1 MIAPESC
8 RKEIEAMP
16 AILRALLQAELAAGN
31 EIAEIG
37 HTFPAPPAGAYFRL
51 TKPLLTRGPVSGDGI
66 VYYDRKGS
74 TYSGEIT
81 DAKRFYF
88 LLEPP
93 HPPAPEPEPDMQA
106 SRAARS
112 PQPEKLDHFKQPAAR
127 AADSNAVPPGGS
139 VASDSGLTP
148 VQRFERSM
156 VIDFEKWHDGVGYD
170 LEALREMSRAELA
183 AIEAMLLARGMND
196 WRDVE
201 ALAQFKTSA
210 AHAALRA
217 AMKHPNAE
225 VRNAVMRYAPDLISN
240 SARIASLVDALQTAE
255 LFGGLSLTLD
265 QVADFHPAPIVEAL
279 FNGALERTGDVAV
292 HFAAMLCFIHGRAAE
307 PFDMAQRPFFLRFNT
322 DNRAERETVFREL
335 CEKIGVDA
343 ARYLPKT
350 RVANE

>member
-1 MIAPESC
+1 
-8 RKEIEAMP
+8 MP
-16 AILRALLQAELAAGN
+16 AVLRALLEAELAAGN

-51 TKPLLTRGPVSGDGI
+51 AKPLLSRAPKSGDGI
-66 VYYDRKGS
+66 VYYDRNGS

-93 HPPAPEPEPDMQA
+93 HPPEPEPDMDA
-106 SRAARS
+106 IRS
-112 PQPEKLDHFKQPAAR
+112 TPVPKPKKADQIKPAAPTAR
-127 AADSNAVPPGGS
+127 AKGPAVIVPHAGTIGNE
-139 VASDSGLTP
+139 AELTP

-156 VIDFEKWHDGVGYD
+156 VLDFDKWHDGVGYD
-170 LEALREMSRAELA
+170 LNTLRAMSPAELKTT
-183 AIEAMLLARGMND
+183 EAMLIRRGVDD

-201 ALAQFKTSA
+201 ALACFNTPA

-217 AMKHPNAE
+217 AMNHANPE
-225 VRNAVMRYAPDLISN
+225 VRHAVTRHAPELISD
-240 SARIASLVDALQTAE
+240 STRIASLVDGLQSAVF
-255 LFGGLSLTLD
+255 FGGLRQTLD

-279 FNGALERTGDVAV
+279 FRGTLDRAGEEAV
-292 HFAAMLCFIHGRAAE
+292 HFAAMLCFIHGQAAE

-322 DNRAERETVFREL
+322 DSRTERETVFREL

-343 ARYLPKT
+343 MRYLTEPRSEK
-350 RVANE
+350 AGAEEK